1 MTGPSAK
8 RDGFGLVGLGVVACV
23 ACCAG
28 PILALLGGLTIA
40 GLASTLVIGIG
51 GLAVAAV
58 SAVAWLAVRR
68 RHNSCGDGGIDGP
81 VPLAPPTSQGD
92 EMTSADH

>member
-1 MTGPSAK
+1 MTGTSAK

-40 GLASTLVIGIG
+40 GLASTLVIGVA
-51 GLAVAAV
+51 GLVVAVM

-68 RHNSCGDGGIDGP
+68 RRHSSCGDGIDGP
-81 VPLAPPTSQGD
+81 VPVPPPITKASR
-92 EMTSADH
+92 

>member
-1 MTGPSAK
+1 MTGTSAK

-40 GLASTLVIGIG
+40 GLASTLVIGVA
-51 GLAVAAV
+51 GLAVAV
-58 SAVAWLAVRR
+58 MSAVAWLAV
-68 RHNSCGDGGIDGP
+68 
-81 VPLAPPTSQGD
+81 
-92 EMTSADH
+92 M

>member
-8 RDGFGLVGLGVVACV
+8 RDGIGLVGMGVVACV

-40 GLASTLVIGIG
+40 GLASTLVIGVA
-51 GLAVAAV
+51 GLAIAAVAA
-58 SAVAWLAVRR
+58 AAWLTVRR
-68 RHNSCGDGGIDGP
+68 RRRNSCGDGIDGP
-81 VPLAPPTSQGD
+81 VPVAPPTTKASR
-92 EMTSADH
+92 